1 MFSLKY
7 FIVVKELMIESLED
21 HLAENY
27 KEGETN
33 INLSATYHSKIGP
46 HGAKIVASTITWPI

>member
-1 MFSLKY
+1 
-7 FIVVKELMIESLED
+7 MIESLED